1 MLWQNSTQLTQQW
14 INSYKESFE
23 YRSLE
28 KLAEVEQTQMLLA
41 DKVKKSVEIVPNLM
55 QAEALR
61 SLKAIRDKAKDKAL
75 IISATGTGKTI
86 LCALD
91 VREVNP
97 NKFLFIVH
105 NEGILNRAK
114 EEFKKYYLQN
124 DSDFG
129 LLTGKHRDVDAKYL
143 FATIQTLSRDD
154 NFKQFDEK
162 EFDYIVLMKHIVLLH
177 LLINEYLI
185 TSNLSSCWE

>member
-1 MLWQNSTQLTQQW
+1 
-14 INSYKESFE
+14 
-23 YRSLE
+23 
-28 KLAEVEQTQMLLA
+28 MLLA

-91 VREVNP
+91 VRVNP

-105 NEGILNRAK
+105 NE
-114 EEFKKYYLQN
+114 EF
-124 DSDFG
+124 
-129 LLTGKHRDVDAKYL
+129 
-143 FATIQTLSRDD
+143 
-154 NFKQFDEK
+154 
-162 EFDYIVLMKHIVLLH
+162 
-177 LLINEYLI
+177 
-185 TSNLSSCWE
+185 

>member
-1 MLWQNSTQLTQQW
+1 MLWQKSTPLTQQW

-23 YRSLE
+23 YRSIE

-61 SLKAIRDKAKDKAL
+61 SLKTIRDKAKDKAL

-105 NEGILNRAK
+105 NEG
-114 EEFKKYYLQN
+114 F
-124 DSDFG
+124 
-129 LLTGKHRDVDAKYL
+129 
-143 FATIQTLSRDD
+143 
-154 NFKQFDEK
+154 
-162 EFDYIVLMKHIVLLH
+162 
-177 LLINEYLI
+177 
-185 TSNLSSCWE
+185 

>member
-1 MLWQNSTQLTQQW
+1 
-14 INSYKESFE
+14 
-23 YRSLE
+23 
-28 KLAEVEQTQMLLA
+28 
-41 DKVKKSVEIVPNLM
+41 M

-114 EEFKKYYLQN
+114 EEFKKVLPIKN

-129 LLTGKHRDVDAKYL
+129 LLTGNIEMSMPNIYLQPFKHYL
-143 FATIQTLSRDD
+143 EMIILS
-154 NFKQFDEK
+154 NLMKMNLIILF
-162 EFDYIVLMKHIVLLH
+162 LMKHIVLLH
-177 LLINEYLI
+177 LLINEYLT

>member
-162 EFDYIVLMKHIVLLH
+162 NLIILFLMKHIVLLH